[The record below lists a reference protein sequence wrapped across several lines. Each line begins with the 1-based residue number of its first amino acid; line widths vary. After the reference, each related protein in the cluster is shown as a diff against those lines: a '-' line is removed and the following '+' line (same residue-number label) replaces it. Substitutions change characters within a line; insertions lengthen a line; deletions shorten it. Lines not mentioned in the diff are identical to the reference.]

1 MRIRLLPLAAALAAV
16 GAHAA
21 TAVSD
26 TGTRVQSHEFR
37 WEAKDLASDARELG
51 REMRER
57 AHEFVAQLSHDLRI
71 DGDAS
76 ALAFVAGEMGS
87 SREIVKN
94 APYTAEA
101 ITESVQV
108 LADGNRIVRESRASL
123 ARDTQGRT
131 RQEKKGP
138 GGTKVYV
145 FDPVADR
152 SFVLDTE
159 RKTSLRLPRVPVPPV
174 PPVPPGAAAPPAP
187 PAPPG
192 PGAHVDVGP
201 GHVIVRRGD
210 KDVEVAPGQVIVRRS
225 GDNNKEVRVEVV
237 RIARG
242 DGTLLAPPTMLAM
255 PSLPRG
261 KGETKELGKRDFGGV
276 SADGTLTTHTIP
288 AGQIG
293 NEKPIVVTSER
304 WFAPDLHVVVYSKM
318 VDPRSGETT
327 YRLANVKREE
337 PAADLFKIPADYKGA
352 ERR

>member
-1 MRIRLLPLAAALAAV
+1 MRIRLLPLAAALAVA

-21 TAVSD
+21 TPVSD
-26 TGTRVQSHEFR
+26 TAQRAQRHEFR
-37 WEAKDLASDARELG
+37 WEAKDLPSDARELA

-71 DGDAS
+71 EGDAA

-101 ITESVQV
+101 VTESVQV
-108 LADGNRIVRESRASL
+108 LADGNRIVRETRTLL

-187 PAPPG
+187 PAPPAAHG
-192 PGAHVDVGP
+192 SGAHVEVGP
-201 GHVIVRRGD
+201 GHVIVRRG
-210 KDVEVAPGQVIVRRS
+210 
-225 GDNNKEVRVEVV
+225 GDNDKEVRVEVV

-242 DGTLLAPPTMLAM
+242 DGAPLAPPPMLAVPPM
-255 PSLPRG
+255 PRG

-304 WFAPDLHVVVYSKM
+304 WFSPDLHVVVYLKS
-318 VDPRSGETT
+318 VDPRSGETI
-327 YRLANVKREE
+327 YRLVNVKREE
-337 PAADLFKIPADYKGA
+337 PPADLFRVPADYKG
-352 ERR
+352 R